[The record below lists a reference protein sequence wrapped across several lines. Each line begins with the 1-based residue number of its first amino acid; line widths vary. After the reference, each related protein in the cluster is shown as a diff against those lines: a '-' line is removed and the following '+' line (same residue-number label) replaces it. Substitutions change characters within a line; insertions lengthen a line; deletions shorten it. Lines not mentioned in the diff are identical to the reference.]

1 MVIFSFGLL
10 FEGIEI
16 MGEVMKPLAGS
27 PVFVDLMGKVSSI
40 PVLGVV
46 LGAVMTLV
54 VQSSSATIAVLQS
67 FASQA
72 GPDGVS
78 SVIGLTGAIP
88 ILLGDNIGT
97 TITALLASIGQSKDA
112 KRTAIAHSIFN
123 ITGTCVFVWIIP
135 WFAQFVRYI
144 SPKGNEIDVISRQIA
159 NAHTTFNVVC
169 TLVWLPLI
177 PIMVKIVT
185 TIIRGGDKNTGV
197 VYEPKYLDNKVIDQ
211 PVAAMYL
218 VSQELENLAG
228 FAVHMLNSLKG
239 SLNQKKT
246 SAAYEKFKN
255 QLDIVQHLQE
265 EITDYITKLFSSGN
279 LTELQSEQTAGLL
292 YVTNNIERIAD
303 RCQDID
309 SIWIKIQDDGMS
321 FSEEAGKEIENC
333 INVLLDLLRR
343 AMTAVK
349 EGSEEEAELV
359 FKNKKK
365 LHKAEKKFNK
375 AHLNRVKNQKCNPA
389 MTGCFSGILYNLDRA
404 ADNCVSI
411 AEEALDNQ
419 GFVKLGEAA
428 RNFAAPAAVVE
439 AV

>member
-1 MVIFSFGLL
+1 
-10 FEGIEI
+10 
-16 MGEVMKPLAGS
+16 
-27 PVFVDLMGKVSSI
+27 
-40 PVLGVV
+40 
-46 LGAVMTLV
+46 MTLV

-123 ITGTCVFVWIIP
+123 ITGTCVVVWIIP

-239 SLNQKKT
+239 SLNQEKT

-375 AHLNRVKNQKCNPA
+375 AHLNRVKNQKCDPA